1 MSENPQ
7 VANVESIWKQFSKP
21 LLSFIKRRVSNEQDA
36 EDILQNVFCKIHNN
50 ISSLRETEK
59 IHAWVYTITRNSI
72 TDFHRTQRFERNS
85 SELSEDIPDESEE
98 LDATTANEDMAKC
111 LKVMIRY
118 LPEKYKEAIILTEF
132 QNLTQ
137 KELGER
143 LGLSVPG
150 AKSRVQ
156 RARAKLKEM
165 LLNCCHLEFDRQGN
179 VVDYKNKNNGC
190 KFC

>member
-1 MSENPQ
+1 MDNILVSE
-7 VANVESIWKQFSKP
+7 NVESIWKQFSKP
-21 LLSFIKRRVSNEQDA
+21 LLAFIKKRVSNEQDA
-36 EDILQNVFCKIHNN
+36 EDILQNVFYKIHNN
-50 ISSLRETEK
+50 INSLRDSEK
-59 IHAWVYTITRNSI
+59 IHAWVYSIARNAI
-72 TDFHRTQRFERNS
+72 TDFYRTQSLEKNN

-98 LDATTANEDMAKC
+98 LDIPTANEDMAQC
-111 LKVMIRY
+111 LKVMIKY

-137 KELGER
+137 KELSER

-156 RARAKLKEM
+156 RARFKLKEM
-165 LLNCCHLEFDRQGN
+165 LLNCCHLEFDHQGN
-179 VVDYKNKNNGC
+179 VIDYENKDNGC